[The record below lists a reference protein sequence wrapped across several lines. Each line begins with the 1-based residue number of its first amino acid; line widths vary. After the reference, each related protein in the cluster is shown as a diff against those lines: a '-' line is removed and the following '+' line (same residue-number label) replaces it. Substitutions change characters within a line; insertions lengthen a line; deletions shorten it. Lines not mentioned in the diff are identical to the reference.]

1 VCARVDRAAGMQSL
15 KRFLAVI
22 FVTCFVLCVEL
33 ALFYLKY
40 LLFIPPTHTVCVAR
54 TILWMLGGSVAVREA
69 FQYMDDA

>member
-1 VCARVDRAAGMQSL
+1 MQSL

-22 FVTCFVLCVEL
+22 FVTCFVLTVEL

-40 LLFIPPTHTVCVAR
+40 LMFIPPTHTVCVSR